1 MSAADRFAGIRLRKA
16 ALLAMLAM
24 LACIAPV
31 RAQTCTFTM
40 SNVDFGNVDAF
51 STQAV
56 DLLAQATFTCTGAST
71 PYIHACA
78 SLGSRGMTGP
88 GSTKLAYDLYI
99 DAARTRPWGSL
110 WEASANNVLTAEI
123 PIASGSG
130 SVTVPVYVRIFGGQS
145 QLSAGAYSQGFLGAG
160 YTGYNTVG
168 YTSGTPPA
176 CTTSSGPQNPFSF
189 TTRATVISNCT
200 VSATNIDFGQH
211 GVIGSAT
218 TSTGVVTTTCTKG
231 ANYTIAL
238 GAGAGS
244 GATFAE
250 RRMTRSGGSETLGY
264 TLYRDSGRTQV
275 WGDGSD
281 GSGTVA
287 GSGTGAAQ
295 TSTVYATLP
304 MQTSPPPGTYAD
316 TITVTVTF

>member
-1 MSAADRFAGIRLRKA
+1 MNAAYSGAGIRLG
-16 ALLAMLAM
+16 LLAVMAVM
-24 LACIAPV
+24 VCFTPV
-31 RAQTCTFTM
+31 RAQTCTFSM

-51 STQAV
+51 ATEAV

-78 SLGSRGMTGP
+78 SIGSTRLMTGP
-88 GSTKLAYDLYI
+88 GSVKLSYDLYI
-99 DAARTRPWGSL
+99 DSARTRPWGSL
-110 WEASANNVLTAEI
+110 WEATANNVLTAEI

-160 YTGYNTVG
+160 YTGYNVIG
-168 YTSGTPPA
+168 YTSGTPPT
-176 CTTSSGPQNPFSF
+176 CTTSSGPQNAFSF

-200 VSATNIDFGQH
+200 VSATNIDFGQQ
-211 GVIGSAT
+211 GVIRAAT

-238 GAGAGS
+238 NAGS
-244 GATFAE
+244 GAGATFAE

-264 TLYRDSGRTQV
+264 ALYRDSGRTQV
-275 WGDGSD
+275 WGDGSG
-281 GSGTVA
+281 GSGTVS
-287 GSGTGAAQ
+287 GSGSGAAQ
-295 TSTVYATLP
+295 TATVYATLP
-304 MQTSPPPGTYAD
+304 MQTSPPPGSYAD